1 MKKVLAF
8 LFVSVILLISGA
20 CTKTIPITVP
30 ATPTITTPLQ
40 PGDLANHPW
49 ILTAYG
55 DPTNMTN
62 VLSNWKDITL
72 SFNGTLDRYNGSDG
86 VNDYGGAC
94 HIEND
99 NSIVM
104 AVTTLTQVGYFDN
117 PRGIIK
123 QIQTYYDLLLKA
135 KTLNIDNHELVIYC
149 SNGQALHFIMAIPL
163 PGGFYL
169 TPVR

>member
-1 MKKVLAF
+1 M
-8 LFVSVILLISGA
+8 
-20 CTKTIPITVP
+20 TPI
-30 ATPTITTPLQ
+30 
-40 PGDLANHPW
+40 
-49 ILTAYG
+49 
-55 DPTNMTN
+55 
-62 VLSNWKDITL
+62 LSNWKDITL

-94 HIEND
+94 NVEND

-104 AVTTLTQVGYFDN
+104 AITTLTQVGYFDN

-135 KTLNIDNHELVIYC
+135 KTLSINNHELVIYC
-149 SNGQALHFIMAIPL
+149 SNGQALHFITAIPL
-163 PGGFYL
+163 PGSFYS